1 MMVFNLCHFWANLG
15 QKVKIPHNFIE
26 IVAAIHC
33 SGRLFF
39 NKILIHI
46 NYSKRTMVNTIQLVF
61 VCRLCYT

>member
-39 NKILIHI
+39 NKILNFQKNDLMNLIP
-46 NYSKRTMVNTIQLVF
+46 R
-61 VCRLCYT
+61 